1 MQILF
6 YLKGSTIALKTFRNP
21 RNTNWDEYRECLKQ
35 SLDDFSPMFTD
46 TVDLDAC
53 IERPERAIIQAY
65 YNNCPEKTHRSV
77 GKTP

>member
-21 RNTNWDEYRECLKQ
+21 RNTKWDEYRECLKQ